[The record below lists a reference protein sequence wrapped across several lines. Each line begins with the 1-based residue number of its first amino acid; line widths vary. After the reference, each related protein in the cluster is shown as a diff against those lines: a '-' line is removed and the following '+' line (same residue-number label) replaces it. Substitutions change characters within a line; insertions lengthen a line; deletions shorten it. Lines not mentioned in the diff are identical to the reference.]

1 MPQKQTLHQPRN
13 PSMNTLTILL
23 LLSFLHVGESFHH
36 PRTRRLPRDFQRQP
50 SRRRPSL
57 RQHVRQERISKKNQN
72 EYVIA
77 IPSYNN
83 ERFNVQIKANTTLRV
98 QSLHTPY
105 TKEWTMPV
113 NTDWT
118 NIRMQY
124 LKPTG
129 IKIFVPTK
137 KHLQVPVQNTYTN
150 TPAIMNEKQ
159 RPQPILPSA
168 IKGWDNPTGEL
179 LEEYSNDRLNVRV
192 VDEHFVEDY
201 FKLPDAISGFVD
213 NRGTFQHY

>member
-1 MPQKQTLHQPRN
+1 
-13 PSMNTLTILL
+13 MNTLTILL
-23 LLSFLHVGESFHH
+23 LLSFLHVGESFYH

-137 KHLQVPVQNTYTN
+137 KHLQVRNTYTN
-150 TPAIMNEKQ
+150 TPAKMNEKQ